1 VDPDDAL
8 DRHTKVQRSTVQQP
22 LGPLTSRHPI
32 VAGYCKGVWLRA
44 ISRATMPAATNIY
57 RSLMFEIERRRLAL
71 GFPIEKF
78 SEFAGLSDRYYSKA
92 LFADEP
98 SGRQAQWSTLE
109 VMVQALFPHGYELR
123 AKPGAVIDATNL
135 KAKLLQLRAH
145 HDPRSQRELMSEL
158 GKKGGRARAVRL
170 SEKRRIAIARRAATK
185 RWRSPK

>member
-1 VDPDDAL
+1 MFVHGVSLSSRGSGRLDTRLDTPPISYRHHPVSRIAPVSFDWVIEEIDHCSPPHGYVDPDDAL

-22 LGPLTSRHPI
+22 FGPLTSRHPI

-71 GFPIEKF
+71 GFPMEKF

-109 VMVQALFPHGYELR
+109 VMVQALFPHGYDLELR
-123 AKPGAVIDATNL
+123 AKPGAVID
-135 KAKLLQLRAH
+135 
-145 HDPRSQRELMSEL
+145 
-158 GKKGGRARAVRL
+158 
-170 SEKRRIAIARRAATK
+170 
-185 RWRSPK
+185 